1 MIKVLPIKKVED
13 IERIKQKYREK
24 ELYYDLLLFL
34 LTINTGVKP
43 TALFN
48 LNVKQLKY
56 KKYLTVSKGITY
68 KLNDEISELISIVCE
83 GKKPTDLVFAR
94 QIMNNVSRYGYYVN
108 FKDVCAELNIYNASI
123 DSLRRTFGYHHYLAH
138 KDLFF
143 LQWYFNQNT
152 AEQTLNYIDIHEP
165 MSAGFREGLNF

>member
-13 IERIKQKYREK
+13 IERIKDKYREK
-24 ELYYDLLLFL
+24 GLYL

-108 FKDVCAELNIYNASI
+108 FKDVCAELNIYNASV
-123 DSLRRTFGYHHYLAH
+123 DSWRRTFGYHHFLAH

-152 AEQTLNYIDIHEP
+152 AEQAMNYIDIHEP
-165 MSAGFREGLNF
+165 MSAGFKEGLNF

>member
-1 MIKVLPIKKVED
+1 M
-13 IERIKQKYREK
+13 
-24 ELYYDLLLFL
+24 LFL

-108 FKDVCAELNIYNASI
+108 FKDVCAELNIYNASV
-123 DSLRRTFGYHHYLAH
+123 DSWRRTFGFHYFQKYH
-138 KDLFF
+138 DLFF

-152 AEQTLNYIDIHEP
+152 AEQAMDYIDVKEP
-165 MSAGFREGLNF
+165 MCARFKQGLEL

>member
-1 MIKVLPIKKVED
+1 MIKALPIKKIED
-13 IERIKQKYREK
+13 IERIKDKYREK
-24 ELYYDLLLFL
+24 GLYYDLLLFL

-48 LNVKQLKY
+48 LNAKQLKY

-94 QIMNNVSRYGYYVN
+94 QINKVSRYAYYVN
-108 FKDVCAELNIYNASI
+108 FKDVCAELNIYNTSI
-123 DSLRRTFGYHHYLAH
+123 DSWRRTFGYHHFLAN

-152 AEQTLNYIDIHEP
+152 AEQAMSYIDIHEP
-165 MSAGFREGLNF
+165 MSAGFKEGLNF